1 MVKATQI
8 LLVCFVLSLTGY
20 LLTFSELWE
29 TVAISLGI
37 TFYHFS
43 MRLAVGSLL
52 DQKLRNEVDYHCAWF
67 QERSFEPKLYAFAH
81 VRIWKKHMPTFEAD
95 LFDLRTKNLE
105 SIVKATCQAEIVHE
119 IIIVLSHLPIILGF
133 AIGTWK
139 VLIAT
144 SVLAAL
150 IDLLFVMIQRYNR
163 PRLVLLMERWN
174 VRQK

>member
-1 MVKATQI
+1 MKATQI

-95 LFDLRTKNLE
+95 LSTFALK
-105 SIVKATCQAEIVHE
+105 IWKA
-119 IIIVLSHLPIILGF
+119 
-133 AIGTWK
+133 
-139 VLIAT
+139 
-144 SVLAAL
+144 
-150 IDLLFVMIQRYNR
+150 
-163 PRLVLLMERWN
+163 
-174 VRQK
+174 

>member
-1 MVKATQI
+1 MKATQI
-8 LLVCFVLSLTGY
+8 LLVCFVLSLAGY

-119 IIIVLSHLPIILGF
+119 IIIVLSHLPILLGF

-139 VLIAT
+139 VLIGT

>member
-119 IIIVLSHLPIILGF
+119 IIIVLSHLPILLGF

-139 VLIAT
+139 VLIGT

>member
-1 MVKATQI
+1 MKATQI

-119 IIIVLSHLPIILGF
+119 IIIVLSHLPILLGF

-139 VLIAT
+139 VLIGT

-174 VRQK
+174 VR

>member
-1 MVKATQI
+1 
-8 LLVCFVLSLTGY
+8 
-20 LLTFSELWE
+20 
-29 TVAISLGI
+29 
-37 TFYHFS
+37 
-43 MRLAVGSLL
+43 
-52 DQKLRNEVDYHCAWF
+52 
-67 QERSFEPKLYAFAH
+67 
-81 VRIWKKHMPTFEAD
+81 MPTFEAD

-119 IIIVLSHLPIILGF
+119 IIIVLSHLPILLGF

>member
-1 MVKATQI
+1 MKATQI

-139 VLIAT
+139 VLIGT

>member
-1 MVKATQI
+1 MKATQI

-119 IIIVLSHLPIILGF
+119 IIIVLSHLPILLGF

-139 VLIAT
+139 VLIGT

>member
-1 MVKATQI
+1 MKATQI
-8 LLVCFVLSLTGY
+8 LLVCVVLSLTGY

-67 QERSFEPKLYAFAH
+67 QERSFEPKLYAFVH
-81 VRIWKKHMPTFEAD
+81 VRIWKKHMPTFETD

-139 VLIAT
+139 VLIGT

>member
-1 MVKATQI
+1 
-8 LLVCFVLSLTGY
+8 
-20 LLTFSELWE
+20 
-29 TVAISLGI
+29 
-37 TFYHFS
+37 

-119 IIIVLSHLPIILGF
+119 IIIVLSHLPILLGF

>member
-8 LLVCFVLSLTGY
+8 LLVCFVLSLAGY

-95 LFDLRTKNLE
+95 LFGLRTKNLE
-105 SIVKATCQAEIVHE
+105 SVVKATCQAEIVHE
-119 IIIVLSHLPIILGF
+119 IIIVLSHLPILLGF

-139 VLIAT
+139 VLIGT

>member
-8 LLVCFVLSLTGY
+8 LLVCFVLSLAGY

-119 IIIVLSHLPIILGF
+119 IIIVLSHLPILLGF

-144 SVLAAL
+144 SALAAL

>member
-1 MVKATQI
+1 MKATQI

-95 LFDLRTKNLE
+95 LFGLRTKNLE
-105 SIVKATCQAEIVHE
+105 SVVKATCQAEIVHE
-119 IIIVLSHLPIILGF
+119 IIIVLSHLPILLGF

-139 VLIAT
+139 VLIGT